1 MSHDNRIYVNTT
13 QNNLVVIDSE
23 HNQLTVTHPITQV
36 IEITQSPRPTIIVT
50 EETPN
55 NVSVTEAVGNTV
67 IVSATGPQ
75 GIKGDRGS
83 DPELTALELFTAS
96 IQTQVNN
103 LATAT
108 SSYVLNS
115 ITASMLQPY
124 VLTAVTSS
132 MTVLSSSFASTASFA
147 TSIAASILNP
157 YVLTSSTSSMR
168 VLSSSF
174 ALTAS
179 RLEGSFRLTTTG
191 NAAAQ
196 TISALGG
203 LAFNNLAT
211 MDIDGTG
218 TLYVKTTTTDVSGLA
233 TRLMIS
239 GSGQIGIGTSTP
251 LSNLHVHK
259 DASGAPI
266 LGIDDGITLTLEN
279 DTTNYINFRTPNT
292 VYAGLAFTTPAD
304 NSAGYIA
311 LRQSTGDMVFS
322 NEKSTGYHT
331 FQTAD
336 TERLRIANTETTVR
350 NNLIVSGATSQFTA
364 SGDSVLTGRVHIGPT
379 PPTLVTSQLTINHN
393 TQFFGDVFLYS
404 NSAIQG
410 GTSGRAYFWFGA
422 VGDSYINNGNFGVG
436 TMSPSCSLDVKGTA
450 RISGSLTVT
459 GSVTFSSVLTLAPQ
473 HPLPSVNLSIGS
485 FAVSSSTPP
494 KPYFWDGNNWYALY

>member
-115 ITASMLQPY
+115 ITASMLQ
-124 VLTAVTSS
+124 
-132 MTVLSSSFASTASFA
+132 
-147 TSIAASILNP
+147 P